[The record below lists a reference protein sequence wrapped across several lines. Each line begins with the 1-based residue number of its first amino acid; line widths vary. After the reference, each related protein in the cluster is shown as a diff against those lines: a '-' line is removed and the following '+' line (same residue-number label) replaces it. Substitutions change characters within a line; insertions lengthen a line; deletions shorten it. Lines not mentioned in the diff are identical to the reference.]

1 MQRRRILAVL
11 AATAST
17 IAGPLRPGFAR
28 AAAADDSSGGD
39 GGLAGALQAYRALPG
54 TKSYLIHVGPGASL
68 GRVAYRPSLSLFTAS
83 AYKTFVLG
91 QYLRDVEAGLL
102 SEDELLAIDDNV
114 RTLGAPVFLELA
126 GMTSARSVLDAMLA
140 YSDNIATDIATAK
153 VGADRVR
160 ALIAQ
165 LGLSSIRIPDSTRRF
180 LSYVF
185 GAPAGVDLGW
195 PGVLNAVQ
203 NSTGIVQPPLNDVI
217 TLAGSARDFV
227 SWYEQALQGTVFS
240 KPETLR
246 AFKRFQSESIQIL
259 LTIPPDTPAYAK
271 GGEFSALP
279 GSTLNAKSFAGQMIV
294 KNSEGTVPVTFG
306 FVVNWDGPAS
316 GFDAVQAE
324 FFAAIQSILTIIK
337 QVLQ

>member
-1 MQRRRILAVL
+1 LWGPSDP
-11 AATAST
+11 AS
-17 IAGPLRPGFAR
+17 PW
-28 AAAADDSSGGD
+28 AAADDSSGGN
-39 GGLAGALQAYRALPG
+39 GGLAAALQAYRALPG
-54 TKSYLIHVGPGASL
+54 TKSYLIHVGTGGSL
-68 GRVAYRPSLSLFTAS
+68 GRFAYRPSLSLFTAS

-102 SEDELLAIDDNV
+102 SEVEQLAIDDSV
-114 RTLGAPVFLELA
+114 RTIGSPVFQNLA
-126 GMTSARSVLDAMLA
+126 GGTQARSVLDAMIA
-140 YSDNIATDIATAK
+140 HSDNTATDLATEK

-160 ALIAQ
+160 ALIVQ
-165 LGLSSIRIPDSTRRF
+165 FGLSSIRIPDSTRRF
-180 LSYVF
+180 LSYIF

-195 PGVLNAVQ
+195 PGVLNAFQ
-203 NSTGIVQPPLNDVI
+203 NSPLVVQPPLNDVI
-217 TLAGSARDFV
+217 TLAGSTRDFV

-259 LTIPPDTPAYAK
+259 LTIPSDTPAYAK
-271 GGEFSALP
+271 GGEFPALP

-294 KNSEGTVPVTFG
+294 NNSEGTVPVTFG

-324 FFAAIQSILTIIK
+324 FFAAIQDILGVIK
-337 QVLQ
+337 QAVQ